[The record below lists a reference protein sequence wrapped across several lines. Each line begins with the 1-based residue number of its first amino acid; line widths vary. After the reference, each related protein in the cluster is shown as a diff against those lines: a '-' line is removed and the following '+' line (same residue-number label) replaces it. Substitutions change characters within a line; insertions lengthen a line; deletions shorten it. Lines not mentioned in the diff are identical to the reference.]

1 MSIFDERRFLIPFRS
16 QLLPQLFTDT
26 LIIGAG
32 VAGLRAAIEAAR
44 HGSVTVLAKGSMDLS
59 NTQWAQGG
67 IAAALAADDSPAAH
81 ERDTLVAGAGL
92 CDEDAVQTLVREGPA
107 EIEWLQATGMRFD
120 GGDSGVSLGLEGGHG
135 RARILHADGDQTGR
149 ALMRTLIDAAARTP
163 GIRVFDRC
171 FALDLCTDGTQ
182 RVTGALTWHPRFG
195 LQVLWS
201 RATILAAGGAGQ
213 VYRETS
219 NPRVA
224 TGDAIAM
231 AWRAGAQVQDLEF
244 MQFHPTTLYV
254 AGAPRHLISE
264 AVRGEGARLVDRE
277 GQGIMQGVHPQG
289 DLAPRDVVTRG
300 IVEHLARSGDSHAF
314 LDARHLG
321 SEGFARRFPGL
332 ARMLN
337 EYGIN
342 GGTDLIPVHPAAHYT
357 IGGVWTDLDGRTSL
371 RGLYACGEVASNGV
385 HGANRLASN
394 SLLEGLVFGR
404 RTVQA
409 AIRDPLPDA
418 VPMQWESKV
427 RTSVA
432 GELDLDDVRSSLRS
446 AMWRN
451 VGIVRD
457 GAKMRDCMDMFAF
470 WGRYALGSVF
480 DSPGGWETQNL
491 LTVGHLM
498 TRAALERRES
508 RGGHTRLDWPGEDPA
523 GPQHLLWRIGDSN
536 PLWRPVLRRARSS
549 AP

>member
-1 MSIFDERRFLIPFRS
+1 
-16 QLLPQLFTDT
+16 
-26 LIIGAG
+26 
-32 VAGLRAAIEAAR
+32 
-44 HGSVTVLAKGSMDLS
+44 
-59 NTQWAQGG
+59 
-67 IAAALAADDSPAAH
+67 
-81 ERDTLVAGAGL
+81 
-92 CDEDAVQTLVREGPA
+92 
-107 EIEWLQATGMRFD
+107 
-120 GGDSGVSLGLEGGHG
+120 
-135 RARILHADGDQTGR
+135 
-149 ALMRTLIDAAARTP
+149 
-163 GIRVFDRC
+163 
-171 FALDLCTDGTQ
+171 
-182 RVTGALTWHPRFG
+182 
-195 LQVLWS
+195 
-201 RATILAAGGAGQ
+201 LAAGGAGQ

-264 AVRGEGARLVDRE
+264 AVRGEGARLVDRHGVE
-277 GQGIMQGVHPQG
+277 IMQGRHAQA

-300 IVEHLARSGDSHAF
+300 IVEHLAGSGDSHAF

-321 SEGFARRFPGL
+321 SDGFARRFPGL
-332 ARMLN
+332 ARMLS
-337 EYGIN
+337 EYGID
-342 GGTDLIPVHPAAHYT
+342 GGSALIPVHPAAHYT

-457 GAKMRDCMDMFAF
+457 GAKMRDCVDMFAF

-480 DSPGGWETQNL
+480 DTPSGWETQNL

-508 RGGHTRLDWPGEDPA
+508 RGAHTRLDWPAEDPV
-523 GPQHLLWRIGDSN
+523 GPQHLLWRRGEAN
-536 PLWRPVLRRARSS
+536 PLWRAALRAARSG
-549 AP
+549 A

>member
-26 LIIGAG
+26 LVIGAG
-32 VAGLRAAIEAAR
+32 VAGLRSAIEAAR
-44 HGSVTVLAKGSMDLS
+44 HGTVTVLAKGPMDLS

-92 CDEDAVQTLVREGPA
+92 CDEDAVQALVREGPA
-107 EIEWLQATGMRFD
+107 EIEWLRSAGMCFD
-120 GGDSGVSLGLEGGHG
+120 EGESGVALGLEGGHG

-171 FALDLCTDGTQ
+171 FALDLCTDGAQ

-195 LQVLWS
+195 LQVLWA

-264 AVRGEGARLVDRE
+264 AVRGEGARLVDR
-277 GQGIMQGVHPQG
+277 QGVAIMQGRHAQA

-300 IVEHLARSGDSHAF
+300 IVEHLAASGDSHAF

-332 ARMLN
+332 ARMLR
-337 EYGIN
+337 EYGID
-342 GGTDLIPVHPAAHYT
+342 GGNALIPVHPAAHYT

-457 GAKMRDCMDMFAF
+457 GAKMRDCVDMFAF

-480 DSPGGWETQNL
+480 DAPSGWETQNL
-491 LTVGHLM
+491 LTIGHLM

-508 RGGHTRLDWPGEDPA
+508 RGAHTRLDWPAEDRS
-523 GPQHLLWRIGDSN
+523 GPQHLLWRIGDAN
-536 PLWRPVLRRARSS
+536 PLWRSVLRAVRSG
-549 AP
+549 A